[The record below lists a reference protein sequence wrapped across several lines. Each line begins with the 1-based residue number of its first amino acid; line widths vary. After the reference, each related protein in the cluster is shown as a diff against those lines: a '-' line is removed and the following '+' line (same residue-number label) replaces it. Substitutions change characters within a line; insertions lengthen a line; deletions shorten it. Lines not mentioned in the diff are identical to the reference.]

1 MIVKIW
7 CLDGGELTMA
17 KADENT
23 IRKKLPATTQHW
35 VARQALP
42 LIAKAAVA
50 GTTLT
55 YQGLATALDRPS
67 GHARA
72 MAQVCDLLDSA
83 ATLSHR
89 PLMAL
94 WTVRNARGKVNK
106 DAWTKNT
113 IEGLRDELLKQA
125 ERHQF
130 TEADA
135 TAMFG
140 ALERLTG
147 MGNRKA
153 WKWVGKKIPQEE
165 MLARLRGVEPPLQQ
179 LDSINDLGT
188 DEPPVVLAA
197 GRRYVRDQAVRDAV
211 IKRAGG
217 VCEFCKQPSFRKPDG
232 SHYLE
237 AHHII
242 ALAAQGEDR
251 MTNVIALCPGHHREA
266 HFGEDASVMEERMVR
281 IVEEKQTA
289 RS

>member
-1 MIVKIW
+1 
-7 CLDGGELTMA
+7 MA
-17 KADENT
+17 KAAEKT
-23 IRKKLPATTQHW
+23 IRKTLPATTQHR

-42 LIAKAAVA
+42 HIAEAAVA

-94 WTVRNARGKVNK
+94 WTVRNARGEVNK
-106 DAWTKNT
+106 KAWTKNT
-113 IEGLRDELLKQA
+113 IEGLRDELLKEA
-125 ERHQF
+125 KDHQF
-130 TEADA
+130 SMADS
-135 TAMFG
+135 TAMLG
-140 ALERLTG
+140 ALDKLIG

-153 WKWVGKKIPQEE
+153 WKWVGKQIPQEQ

-188 DEPPVVLAA
+188 DEPPVILTA

-211 IKRAGG
+211 IDRAKGR
-217 VCEFCKQPSFRKPDG
+217 CEFCQQPGFRKPG
-232 SHYLE
+232 GTRYLE

-242 ALAAQGEDR
+242 ALANEGEDR
-251 MTNVIALCPGHHREA
+251 LTNVIALCPGHHREA
-266 HFGEDASVMEERMVR
+266 HFGESRTSLEAEMTK
-281 IVEEKQTA
+281 IVAEKEAA
-289 RS
+289 RA